1 MTQKQFNDKYREF
14 VPQGRGG
21 LEFDLEDVTAYMDL
35 IMQDMIKIPG
45 FELHQI
51 KLKFGRARFYF
62 ETGWANK
69 ELEGAIMLK
78 VEERIDKLVR
88 GYDKW
93 NSVAKVQANSPYNDG
108 WTREYYEKELKRYNA
123 GARDWPAQKSEE
135 SVDADFMYN
144 WIRNKSGKAVKKQD
158 LLEENWMELEYY
170 DEYIKLKE
178 SGMFYEFYP
187 QFTGD
192 WQKDKYA
199 FCHERKYGNR

>member
-1 MTQKQFNDKYREF
+1 MEINIQEWDNIQPDPISKKTRIELALIDLYNTLKMPVPIDHQTILNDLAQKLLSREASLT
-14 VPQGRGG
+14 VKQVDSS
-21 LEFDLEDVTAYMDL
+21 LES
-35 IMQDMIKIPG
+35 
-45 FELHQI
+45 
-51 KLKFGRARFYF
+51 
-62 ETGWANK
+62 
-69 ELEGAIMLK
+69 
-78 VEERIDKLVR
+78 
-88 GYDKW
+88 
-93 NSVAKVQANSPYNDG
+93 SVSEAQAQLRVQANSPYNDG